1 MGRIDKKPSYFDI
14 RLNGLKG
21 LGFDIKWF
29 KSYLSNR
36 KQYMILDKSSTNKLE
51 IKCDPRQGSILDL
64 LLFSIHMNNLAKA
77 SPFIGPIMFANNINL
92 FHSNSSIWQLLA
104 TMNDKLRKLAQW
116 FNANKVSLNP
126 EKTKYIFFTNP
137 RKEDYIPL

>member
-1 MGRIDKKPSYFDI
+1 MDQLTDSFNQNKVTLNAFVDLSKPFNTMGRIDKKPSYFDI

-51 IKCDPRQGSILDL
+51 IKCGPRQGSILDL
-64 LLFSIHMNNLAKA
+64 LLFSIHINNLAKA
-77 SPFIGPIMFANNINL
+77 SPFIGPIMFANDINL
-92 FHSNSSIWQLLA
+92 FHSNSSIW
-104 TMNDKLRKLAQW
+104 
-116 FNANKVSLNP
+116 
-126 EKTKYIFFTNP
+126 
-137 RKEDYIPL
+137 